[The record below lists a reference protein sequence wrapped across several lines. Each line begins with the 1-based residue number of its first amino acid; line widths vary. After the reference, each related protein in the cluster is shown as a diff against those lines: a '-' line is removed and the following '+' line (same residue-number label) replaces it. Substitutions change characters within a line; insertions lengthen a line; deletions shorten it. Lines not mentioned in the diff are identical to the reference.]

1 MDRSDE
7 RGRPSGQEVGAPL
20 VGPDSSQSPLLHSST
35 QTTGVVNGS
44 RRVTRDLTETIA
56 QYGAAG
62 ILAFVAVVCLHASL
76 LRTDFPA
83 DLYAIFGVALLA
95 TAIWLLAGAD

>member
-1 MDRSDE
+1 
-7 RGRPSGQEVGAPL
+7 
-20 VGPDSSQSPLLHSST
+20 
-35 QTTGVVNGS
+35 
-44 RRVTRDLTETIA
+44 
-56 QYGAAG
+56 
-62 ILAFVAVVCLHASL
+62 VAVVCLHASL